1 MDDADRPEKIVK
13 KGRGLMKR
21 QAAAGKSKKPAAL
34 SGVPK
39 TAHGVA
45 KGTQRLAET
54 RISRSKPAQKETT
67 TDFRGPRSFKDIMHE
82 KKAEAIRQKL
92 LASKRKREDEAA
104 KSGIESPV
112 IPGSPTRTGSVQ
124 SRESSKEPTSTG
136 VVGSKQSAGVMRSK
150 QSTGVTRSKQSTG
163 STSRTKRSL
172 SRERKSPPKRKRSN
186 SLTTSTRPPKHR
198 IKPVSAKPAASP
210 PTQYQMPSRSTNS
223 AQLFGVS
230 PTPQAMQRLAAFPIK
245 PVIQSQNVMVRPP
258 AVPFRNQGQA
268 LFTTPVVGHDSSPP
282 FMQAG
287 VVHPMSPQRLPVH
300 PVSQPRTQPQLF
312 QTRNQPQ
319 MSQPRSQPQLFQNRN
334 QPQMSQPRTQ
344 PQLFQNRNQPQM
356 SQTRNQSQMSQ
367 PRTQPQLFQTRNQP
381 QMSHPHNQSQASQ
394 SRNQSQ
400 ELVSRPRKQSQVSQ
414 SPNKS
419 QLSRPRNQSQVSH
432 SRNQSPVSRPRKQ
445 QQSGVPAGL
454 FTSSQQMD
462 SSSDIISLTNKLAS
476 PNKPASVVS
485 KSTGVVSKPT
495 GVVSKPVGASQ
506 PAGIA
511 SSWPVSSK
519 ASNTAKRPAVLM
531 SDSGQK
537 YTKSKAS
544 KTLEATQSSKSA
556 SQKPPMMKR
565 RRLQPISEAQQTTP
579 AYEKTSGV
587 ILRANVSPP
596 VDKDRVVGQPS
607 ETSHTKPVMTP
618 SHSTRDDPEWASSP
632 REPSGVSSKPS
643 DIGSKPAKPADSGSK
658 PAKQADSG
666 LKPGIAIESASQP
679 KIDNPKSIPSS
690 KQISVPQISPT
701 SDKHQLNR
709 STETSSNASSDS
721 DDLAKPTPFSAQTIA
736 PKITTSQ
743 SKPIKSKRDDI
754 SPPKNPKQSPDM
766 SRRRV
771 STNSPSKHHDILR
784 HIMQSSANP
793 SVNNRST
800 SVKQPKGRKSLPSG
814 PTKPISP
821 SERRTISPKVPS
833 PVSDSLSAGKNMPVV
848 SDTQS
853 GSNVFHPEPAS
864 PIRGPRNTIRPAS
877 KPFLTE
883 SPESKVLY
891 VLSDSD
897 ASSQVAESPGKNQ
910 FFARK
915 IPFTKPRAISRNIVS
930 ELVSEVVSHSNSSGI
945 SRNILSSI
953 VSSVASEKF
962 SETAT
967 VETQISKPRVP
978 TQSQSFQLPELVHE
992 PRTKVACEP
1001 VQQQNVIL
1009 SEPVAELLSTEIH
1022 TTHSLSELSPVATS
1036 ELNFPE
1042 PTNVLLPTENS
1053 RNNQQT
1059 FFSHELFPANPQET
1073 SASQVSTTAKVHQT
1087 APHAP
1092 ATAPHVPA
1100 TVPQFSA
1107 SAPQFSASAPQVSV
1121 AAPQQSTTKPAVM
1134 PGVSQTKVSQQ
1145 SRPSQTVNCER
1156 SRPTST
1162 KTQLEANKDLIQF
1175 LRDQQLFKQYIDT
1188 LAANRK
1194 SFLNKLRSR
1203 PDYNEI
1209 EAKVRATPRA
1219 QRAEQ
1224 TARFVRAQLIR
1235 RHESTDELS
1244 EMLRRGLP
1252 REQRELIVS
1261 SGNMSATEVNAL
1273 ASQVPEF
1280 MKRILGRIDRG
1291 K

>member
-897 ASSQVAESPGKNQ
+897 ASSQVAESP
-910 FFARK
+910 
-915 IPFTKPRAISRNIVS
+915 
-930 ELVSEVVSHSNSSGI
+930 
-945 SRNILSSI
+945 
-953 VSSVASEKF
+953 
-962 SETAT
+962 
-967 VETQISKPRVP
+967 
-978 TQSQSFQLPELVHE
+978 
-992 PRTKVACEP
+992 
-1001 VQQQNVIL
+1001 
-1009 SEPVAELLSTEIH
+1009 
-1022 TTHSLSELSPVATS
+1022 
-1036 ELNFPE
+1036 
-1042 PTNVLLPTENS
+1042 
-1053 RNNQQT
+1053 
-1059 FFSHELFPANPQET
+1059 ANPQET

-1107 SAPQFSASAPQVSV
+1107 SAPQFSASAPQVSVAAPQVSV